1 MRDIV
6 LKEIVK
12 KDFHNEK
19 GEELV
24 RLSFYV
30 QIINNNELLR
40 EEELWFETKKEFS
53 EYLSADRCDG
63 FIVMILL
70 TAMLEQTTRIK
81 SDYPISQKLWYNLT
95 YHVIPQLVIMDR
107 RKFKNLTLEIPTTKD
122 VYSSKEIGVG
132 MSRGVDSFATFY
144 EYYDFLNEDYKL
156 TSLTYYNVGAH
167 HGQGVKGRTM
177 NDRFWGQLQG
187 TEKFCQD
194 YNYPLLSVNSNLYF
208 FLKKITNKNIRF
220 DQTHTYRNLGCTL
233 LFQRYFKKY
242 YYSST
247 YNLDKFKAKAD
258 ADCAYYEKWLIPLL
272 GTENTEFYNA
282 NQALN
287 RIEKTKMIA
296 EQEGCYKHLLVCF
309 SEDENCG
316 KCAKCKRTLMQIDA
330 LGKDI
335 IENFKYSFD
344 INEYKSKNREKWF
357 DDIDNLMVN
366 GMMPMTYKETFYEAA
381 KNNPQLVAK
390 SKHIKLYDNPIKL
403 EVTAASLAVRE
414 HPFLESTLLTRIP
427 KGYQFLSS
435 MECHGWCKIILD
447 DGTIGWSSKR
457 YLKS

>member
-1 MRDIV
+1 
-6 LKEIVK
+6 
-12 KDFHNEK
+12 
-19 GEELV
+19 
-24 RLSFYV
+24 
-30 QIINNNELLR
+30 
-40 EEELWFETKKEFS
+40 
-53 EYLSADRCDG
+53 
-63 FIVMILL
+63 
-70 TAMLEQTTRIK
+70 
-81 SDYPISQKLWYNLT
+81 
-95 YHVIPQLVIMDR
+95 
-107 RKFKNLTLEIPTTKD
+107 
-122 VYSSKEIGVG
+122 
-132 MSRGVDSFATFY
+132 
-144 EYYDFLNEDYKL
+144 
-156 TSLTYYNVGAH
+156 
-167 HGQGVKGRTM
+167 
-177 NDRFWGQLQG
+177 
-187 TEKFCQD
+187 
-194 YNYPLLSVNSNLYF
+194 
-208 FLKKITNKNIRF
+208 
-220 DQTHTYRNLGCTL
+220 
-233 LFQRYFKKY
+233 
-242 YYSST
+242 
-247 YNLDKFKAKAD
+247 
-258 ADCAYYEKWLIPLL
+258 
-272 GTENTEFYNA
+272 
-282 NQALN
+282 
-287 RIEKTKMIA
+287 MIA
-296 EQEGCYKHLLVCF
+296 EQEACYKHLLVCF

-447 DGTIGWSSKR
+447 DGTIGWCSKR

>member
-1 MRDIV
+1 M
-6 LKEIVK
+6 
-12 KDFHNEK
+12 
-19 GEELV
+19 
-24 RLSFYV
+24 
-30 QIINNNELLR
+30 
-40 EEELWFETKKEFS
+40 
-53 EYLSADRCDG
+53 SADRCDG

-107 RKFKNLTLEIPTTKD
+107 RRFKNLTLEMPTTKD
-122 VYSSKEIGVG
+122 MYSPKEIGVG

-144 EYYDFLNEDYKL
+144 EYYDFPNEDYKL

-242 YYSST
+242 YYSSA

-287 RIEKTKMIA
+287 RIEKT
-296 EQEGCYKHLLVCF
+296 
-309 SEDENCG
+309 
-316 KCAKCKRTLMQIDA
+316 
-330 LGKDI
+330 
-335 IENFKYSFD
+335 
-344 INEYKSKNREKWF
+344 
-357 DDIDNLMVN
+357 
-366 GMMPMTYKETFYEAA
+366 
-381 KNNPQLVAK
+381 
-390 SKHIKLYDNPIKL
+390 
-403 EVTAASLAVRE
+403 
-414 HPFLESTLLTRIP
+414 
-427 KGYQFLSS
+427 
-435 MECHGWCKIILD
+435 
-447 DGTIGWSSKR
+447 
-457 YLKS
+457 